1 MSNSDST
8 LSSYD
13 RVPYE
18 SYPFAHLH
26 PARLAATAQ
35 LRGYTP
41 PPVAQA
47 RVLDIGCGSGGHVI
61 ALAAFY
67 PQMQLIGVDLAV
79 GQIARG
85 NERIAAMGLA
95 NVSLHAG
102 DLGAGLSP
110 SALQAAQAFG
120 GQFDYILCQGVYY
133 VVPDSVRDAIW
144 RLIDTHLSPSGIAH
158 ISFNTYPGWKQREV
172 AQDFAQFYAAGVQ
185 GEGAQKEQGV
195 REALAHIAAI
205 APQHQEGLCAGYGL
219 NLKAESAAAAKA
231 LPGLLFHEF
240 ISGENR
246 PLYFQQMVSRAQEAG
261 FAYLCEAGLPDA
273 WPGRLG
279 AHLPALLQMAGG
291 DALRLEQI
299 ADFAIARTY
308 RNSLWIR
315 AAASA
320 ALPHALAAWPV
331 ERLRGLQIAADLS
344 RVDSLAESKRGYAT
358 ASGVSFT
365 LDVAQSPLFD
375 ALLRS
380 EQSPLWIAADELLA
394 EHPQSAELLLE
405 CVLRSLLQ
413 AWREPPAIA
422 SNLPDWLRRDAE
434 RADCR
439 YLPSVWLQPVGLSA
453 ELREQL
459 VGNGLSSTQHQ
470 TLRRLGWVA

>member
-102 DLGAGLSP
+102 DLGAGLP
-110 SALQAAQAFG
+110 AGALQAAQAFG

-133 VVPDSVRDAIW
+133 VVPDSVRDAMW
-144 RLIDTHLSPSGIAH
+144 RLIDTHLAPSGMAH

-172 AQDFAQFYAAGVQ
+172 AQDFAQFYAAGLQ
-185 GEGAQKEQGV
+185 GEGSQKEQGV
-195 REALAHIAAI
+195 REALSALAAI

-279 AHLPALLQMAGG
+279 ALLPALLQMAGG

-315 AAASA
+315 PASA
-320 ALPHALAAWPV
+320 ALPNPLAVWPV
-331 ERLRGLQIAADLS
+331 ERLLGLHIAADLS
-344 RVDSLAESKRGYAT
+344 LVDSSAQDKRGYISALG
-358 ASGVSFT
+358 ASFT
-365 LDVAQSPLFD
+365 LHAAQSPVFD

-380 EQSPLWIAADELLA
+380 EQSPLWISTDELLA
-394 EHPQSAELLLE
+394 ANGQGADVLLE
-405 CVLRSLLQ
+405 CVLLGLLQ

-422 SNLPDWLRRDAE
+422 STVPDWLRRDAQ
-434 RADCR
+434 RPDCR
-439 YLPSVWLQPVGLSA
+439 YLPSVWLLPVGLSA
-453 ELREQL
+453 DLREQL
-459 VGNGLSSTQHQ
+459 SGSEALGVQQQ
-470 TLRRLGWVA
+470 TLRHLGWVA